1 MFIVFFRT
9 VSPKKKKQ
17 TKKNINFNQ
26 IVELVAVACDC
37 FCIKIFPLYYT
48 YIIWI
53 TTVRFIEQSD
63 LKFGN
68 LILF

>member
-9 VSPKKKKQ
+9 VSPKKKKRY
-17 TKKNINFNQ
+17 KNINFNQ
-26 IVELVAVACDC
+26 IVELVAVDCDC

-48 YIIWI
+48 HIIWI